1 MLSLGIDPGT
11 AIIGYGLV
19 RELHDGSLQA
29 VAYNVIT
36 TPSGIPMWERLAL
49 IYDGLTQIIRTHQ
62 PDRAGVEE
70 LFFARNVTT
79 AITVAQGR
87 GVILL
92 ALAQARIPIAEY
104 KPNTVKQSVSGYGG
118 ADKKQ
123 MQEMTRMLL
132 GLDSVPK
139 PDDAA
144 DALAVAITDIHN
156 ARYTTLDYAE

>member
-1 MLSLGIDPGT
+1 MLTLGIDPGT
-11 AIIGYGLV
+11 ATIGCGLV
-19 RELHDGSLQA
+19 REHADGSLQA
-29 VAYNVIT
+29 VHYGVIQT
-36 TPSGIPMWERLAL
+36 SSKLPMWERLKQIHAEITAL
-49 IYDGLTQIIRTHQ
+49 IQRYQ

-92 ALAQARIPIAEY
+92 ALAEANLPIAEY
-104 KPNTVKQSVSGYGG
+104 KPNEVKQAVSGYGG
-118 ADKKQ
+118 ADKSQ

-132 GLDSVPK
+132 GLDDIPR

-144 DALAVAITDIHN
+144 DALAVAITDIHSTRFN
-156 ARYTTLDYAE
+156 ALY